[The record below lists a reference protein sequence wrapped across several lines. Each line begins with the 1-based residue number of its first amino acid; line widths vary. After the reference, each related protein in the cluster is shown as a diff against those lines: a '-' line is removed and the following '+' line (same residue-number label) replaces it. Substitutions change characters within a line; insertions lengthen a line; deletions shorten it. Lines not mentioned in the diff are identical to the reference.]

1 MNARFMAIGVVVG
14 LVLAVAVLSPPTAAQ
29 VDGDKGLF
37 SDLKVGQMVEMR
49 NDPRVGMI
57 ITYYDDP
64 TPADNIKMTSK
75 IADIGRDFIALEYQ
89 DAASGVNLE
98 MRYPINAIAGVCHM
112 KKKMAAKPGP
122 KKKPAAD

>member
-1 MNARFMAIGVVVG
+1 MNARFMAVGAMVG

-29 VDGDKGLF
+29 VEGDKGLF

-64 TPADNIKMTSK
+64 AASDKEKMTNK
-75 IADIGRDFIALEYQ
+75 ISEIGKDYIALDYQ
-89 DAASGVNLE
+89 DAASGLNLE

-112 KKKMAAKPGP
+112 KKKMAVRPGP